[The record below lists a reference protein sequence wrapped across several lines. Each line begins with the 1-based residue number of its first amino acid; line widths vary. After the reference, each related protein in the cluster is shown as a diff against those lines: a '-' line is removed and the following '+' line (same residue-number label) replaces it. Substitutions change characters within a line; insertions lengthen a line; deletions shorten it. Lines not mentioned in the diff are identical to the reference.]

1 MRIVSFLILLIV
13 NVILALLV
21 SLILTCENER
31 NNFELFIESINNNPV
46 RVYAVT
52 KGPDLRQIV
61 ARHELDIEEKEEF
74 IRFLSSSKEIPTP
87 SAGIRRDSYDFQIHE
102 RVGESD
108 TRIWKIDV
116 IIEKE
121 TRIGQFW
128 ISGKLS
134 WTYLHCSQLDEQLS
148 EAIRNYLASLGL
160 EG

>member
-1 MRIVSFLILLIV
+1 MRIVSYLILLIV

-52 KGPDLRQIV
+52 LPTMKDPVFIQN
-61 ARHELDIEEKEEF
+61 ELSIEEKEEF

-108 TRIWKIDV
+108 TRIWEIDV

-128 ISGKLS
+128 IDKGLFTRYHSE
-134 WTYLHCSQLDEQLS
+134 LDERLS
-148 EAIRNYLASLGL
+148 EEFRSYLASLGL